1 MGDVLHA
8 IGVFFEQ
15 LAAVNAFFDEQAQ
28 FSDRLVYVDDAAPQ
42 TNEADEANNN
52 KNGELLAA

>member
-1 MGDVLHA
+1 MNTLESTA
-8 IGVFFEQ
+8 EQ

-28 FSDRLVYVDDAAPQ
+28 ISDRLVYVDDAAQ
-42 TNEADEANNN
+42 DQDEANNN